1 MKKFALLTIGF
12 ETPTPEIMSA
22 WKAWFDSLK
31 DNIIHQVGLR
41 SGLEVSAA
49 GTKDLPLGL
58 DSVTGVM
65 IISAASLDD
74 AERMAQTNP
83 FISSIRVYE
92 VMER

>member
-22 WKAWFDSLK
+22 WKAWFDSIK
-31 DNIIHQVGLR
+31 DSIIHQVGLR
-41 SGLEVSAA
+41 SGREISAA

-83 FISSIRVYE
+83 YISSIRVYE
-92 VMER
+92 VMEH